1 MTNNKNPIRE
11 IYLQCFGKKGKAEQF
26 EEDSSFFVRAGTFGL
41 STSG

>member
-11 IYLQCFGKKGKAEQF
+11 IYLQCFGKSKAEQF
-26 EEDSSFFVRAGTFGL
+26 EEDSGFFVRAGTFGL